1 MKAPQYKNVQELA
14 RDVVERA
21 RAGDQVAMGILV
33 QVRENAKRH
42 SPKAVMARAAI
53 MQYIQRH
60 PPDEMGDEAKDV
72 MSTKAMHCIWKV
84 PDKGFDE
91 MFIKASPFVTAW
103 QGVMCLVHR
112 ANLRKGAPLVM
123 STKVPGSRIGVMVM
137 RACGIRRLRDRSVP
151 LSTYCPQT
159 GWEHGE

>member
-1 MKAPQYKNVQELA
+1 MNAQRQDVRSMA

-42 SPKAVMARAAI
+42 QPKAVVARAAI
-53 MQYIQRH
+53 LDYIKRN
-60 PPDEMGDEAKDV
+60 PPSDMGAEPLSLSK
-72 MSTKAMHCIWKV
+72 KAMSCLWKV
-84 PDKGFDE
+84 PVKGFDE
-91 MFIKASPFVTAW
+91 MFVKASPHVTVW

-112 ANLRKGAPLVM
+112 ADFRKGAPLMASANVQ
-123 STKVPGSRIGVMVM
+123 GSRIGAMVKK
-137 RACGIRRLRDRSVP
+137 ACGIRRLQNRSVP
-151 LSTYCPQT
+151 LSTYCPVT